1 MLNQSGRTPST
12 HIVLGAGPA
21 GRATAK
27 HLQHLGHEVMLASHS
42 GAGPTVDG
50 VRRVRIDA
58 TDPAAVSSLAANAAA
73 LYNCLNPT
81 SYTRWA
87 QEWPP
92 IHAALMHAAQTTG
105 AVLVTLSNLYMYG
118 PLDENI
124 PITPETGEHPQD
136 PKGQIRAQM
145 DREALAA
152 HRDGSLRA
160 VVVRASDFLGPHLGD
175 NAHGTRNIPALA
187 RGRRAWVLGSAA
199 ELHSWTD
206 IEDVAATLAAV
217 ATRPETHGRTWFAP
231 TNPPVTQRELA
242 TASAEALDAP
252 TAKVSTMPQRLM
264 TMLGYLSPMI
274 RELMSVSYQFTGPWI
289 IDSNATTKTLGL
301 QPTDWRTVVQ
311 KSARANL
318 ASDVHGNDCG
328 NFTPNK

>member
-1 MLNQSGRTPST
+1 MLNHSGRTPST

-21 GRATAK
+21 GRATAR
-27 HLQHLGHEVMLASHS
+27 HLQHLGHEVVLASRS
-42 GAGPTVDG
+42 GAGPTVHG
-50 VRRVRIDA
+50 VRRVAIDA

-87 QEWPP
+87 QEWPL

-124 PITPETGEHPQD
+124 PITPETGERPQD
-136 PKGQIRAQM
+136 TKGQIRAQM
-145 DREALAA
+145 DREALDA
-152 HRDGSLRA
+152 HRAGSLRA

-187 RGRRAWVLGSAA
+187 RGRRAWVLGSAD
-199 ELHSWTD
+199 ELHSWTY
-206 IEDVAATLAAV
+206 IEDVAAILAAV
-217 ATRPETHGRTWFAP
+217 TTRPESHGRIWFAP

-252 TAKVSTMPQRLM
+252 VPKVSTMPQRLM
-264 TMLGYLSPMI
+264 KALGYLSPMV

-289 IDSNATTKTLGL
+289 IDSSATTQTLDL
-301 QPTDWRTVVQ
+301 QPTDWPTVVQ
-311 KSARANL
+311 ESARGNL
-318 ASDVHGNDCG
+318 ATDSHR
-328 NFTPNK
+328 PA